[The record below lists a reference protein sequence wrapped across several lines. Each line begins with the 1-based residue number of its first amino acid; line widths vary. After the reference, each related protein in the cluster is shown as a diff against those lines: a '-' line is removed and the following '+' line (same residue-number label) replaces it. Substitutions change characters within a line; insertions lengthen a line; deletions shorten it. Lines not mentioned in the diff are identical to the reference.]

1 MEIAKNQIDTDT
13 TAKRRLSVSLYLN
26 YLVHGMGMIILAQ
39 NMNSLGTAW
48 NQPIKIV
55 SFVISGIGIGRLIS
69 YLITGFL
76 SDKISRKFF
85 VEFGMF
91 CYAVFALGMPMAKNI
106 WIAYFFAILAGVAN
120 SSLDAGT
127 YTTFVEMNG
136 GNGAYTILIKAFVSV
151 GEFILPILVTI
162 LAGQGMWFGWSFMAM
177 VILLVINFCL
187 ILPLKFPVAN
197 QADGSAVNERESEI
211 KGVAKKVMTGALVV
225 YGYSS
230 MALMIWFTQWI
241 TMFAQQTMHMSDGAA
256 HFLLSLY
263 SIGSITGVL
272 VLFAL
277 LGRNVKESRLLLIVN
292 AIALADLLVI
302 MQSGQLLLMQVA
314 SFAFGFSAASGI
326 MQTGLTIFMKLYP
339 THRGMITGVFYFFGS
354 IASFTVPI
362 ITGMLSDISMAAVM
376 AGDLVMA
383 GIGILV
389 AAIVMAAEK
398 KG

>member
-1 MEIAKNQIDTDT
+1 MDIAKNQVNTV
-13 TAKRRLSVSLYLN
+13 AKQRLSVSLYLN
-26 YLVHGMGMIILAQ
+26 YLIHGMGMIILAQ
-39 NMNSLGTAW
+39 NMNSLGAAW
-48 NQPIKIV
+48 HQPIKIV

-85 VEFGMF
+85 VEVGMF
-91 CYAVFALGMPMAKNI
+91 CYAAFALGMPLTKNI
-106 WIAYFFAILAGVAN
+106 GLAYAFAILAGVAN

-162 LAGQGMWFGWSFMAM
+162 LANQGMWFGWSFMSM
-177 VILLVINFCL
+177 VALLIINFCL

-197 QADGSAVNERESEI
+197 QANGDAVHEQDAKIN
-211 KGVAKKVMTGALVV
+211 GTAKKIMTGALIV

-241 TMFAQQTMHMSDGAA
+241 TMFAQQTLHMSNGAA

-277 LGRNVKESRLLLIVN
+277 LGHNVKESHLLLVVN
-292 AIALADLLVI
+292 MIALVSLLVI
-302 MQSGQLLLMQVA
+302 MQSEQSLLMQIA
-314 SFAFGFSAASGI
+314 SFTFGLSAASGI

-362 ITGMLSDISMAAVM
+362 ITGMLSDINMAAVM

>member
-1 MEIAKNQIDTDT
+1 MDIAKNQVNTV
-13 TAKRRLSVSLYLN
+13 AKQRLSVSLYLN
-26 YLVHGMGMIILAQ
+26 YLIHGMGLIILAQ
-39 NMNSLGTAW
+39 NMNSLGAAW
-48 NQPIKIV
+48 HQPIKIV

-85 VEFGMF
+85 VEVGMF
-91 CYAVFALGMPMAKNI
+91 CYAAFALGMPLTKNI
-106 WIAYFFAILAGVAN
+106 GLAYAFAILAGVAN

-162 LAGQGMWFGWSFMAM
+162 LANQGMWFGWSFMSM
-177 VILLVINFCL
+177 VALLIINFCL

-197 QADGSAVNERESEI
+197 QANGDAVHEQDAKIN
-211 KGVAKKVMTGALVV
+211 GTAKKIMTGALIV

-241 TMFAQQTMHMSDGAA
+241 TMFAQQTLHMSNGAA

-277 LGRNVKESRLLLIVN
+277 LGHNVKESHLLLVVN
-292 AIALADLLVI
+292 MIALVSLLVI
-302 MQSGQLLLMQVA
+302 MQSEQSLLMQIA
-314 SFAFGFSAASGI
+314 SFTFGLSAASGI

-339 THRGMITGVFYFFGS
+339 NHRGMITGVFYFFGS

-362 ITGMLSDISMAAVM
+362 ITGMLSDINMAAVM

>member
-1 MEIAKNQIDTDT
+1 MDIAKNQVNTV
-13 TAKRRLSVSLYLN
+13 AKQRLSVSLYLN
-26 YLVHGMGMIILAQ
+26 YLIHGMGMIILAQ
-39 NMNSLGTAW
+39 NMNSLGAAW
-48 NQPIKIV
+48 HQPIKIV

-85 VEFGMF
+85 VEVGMF
-91 CYAVFALGMPMAKNI
+91 CYAAFALGMPLTKNI
-106 WIAYFFAILAGVAN
+106 GLAYAFAILAGVAN

-162 LAGQGMWFGWSFMAM
+162 LANQGMWFGWSFMAM
-177 VILLVINFCL
+177 VVLLAINFCL
-187 ILPLKFPVAN
+187 ILPLKFPAAN
-197 QADGSAVNERESEI
+197 QASGDAVNEQDPEI

-241 TMFAQQTMHMSDGAA
+241 TMFAQQTLHMSNGAA

-277 LGRNVKESRLLLIVN
+277 LGHNVKESHLLLVVN
-292 AIALADLLVI
+292 MIALVSLLVI
-302 MQSGQLLLMQVA
+302 MQSEQSLLMQIA
-314 SFAFGFSAASGI
+314 SFTFGLSAASGI

-362 ITGMLSDISMAAVM
+362 ITGMLSDINMAAVM

>member
-1 MEIAKNQIDTDT
+1 MEIAKNQVNTV
-13 TAKRRLSVSLYLN
+13 AKQRLSVSLYLN
-26 YLVHGMGMIILAQ
+26 YLIHGMGMIILAQ
-39 NMNSLGTAW
+39 NMNSLGAAW
-48 NQPIKIV
+48 HQPIKIV

-85 VEFGMF
+85 VEVGMF
-91 CYAVFALGMPMAKNI
+91 CYAAFALGMPLTKNI
-106 WIAYFFAILAGVAN
+106 GLAYAFAILAGVAN

-162 LAGQGMWFGWSFMAM
+162 LANQGMWFGWSFMAM
-177 VILLVINFCL
+177 VTLLIINFCL

-197 QADGSAVNERESEI
+197 QANGDAVHEQDAKIN
-211 KGVAKKVMTGALVV
+211 GTAKKIMTGALIV

-241 TMFAQQTMHMSDGAA
+241 TMFAQQTLHMSNGAA

-277 LGRNVKESRLLLIVN
+277 LGHNVKESHLLLVVN
-292 AIALADLLVI
+292 MIALVSLLVI
-302 MQSGQLLLMQVA
+302 MQSEQSLLMQIA
-314 SFAFGFSAASGI
+314 SFTFGLSAASGI

-362 ITGMLSDISMAAVM
+362 ITGMLSDINMAAVM

>member
-1 MEIAKNQIDTDT
+1 MEIAKNQIDT

-39 NMNSLGTAW
+39 NMNSLGMAW

-127 YTTFVEMNG
+127 YTTFVEMTG

-177 VILLVINFCL
+177 VILLAINFCL
-187 ILPLKFPVAN
+187 ILSLKFPVAN

-292 AIALADLLVI
+292 AIALAALLVI
-302 MQSGQLLLMQVA
+302 IQSGQLLLMQVA

>member
-1 MEIAKNQIDTDT
+1 MDIAKNQVNIV
-13 TAKRRLSVSLYLN
+13 AKQRLSVSLYLN
-26 YLVHGMGMIILAQ
+26 YLIHGMGMIILAQ
-39 NMNSLGTAW
+39 NMNSLGAAW
-48 NQPIKIV
+48 HQPIKIV

-85 VEFGMF
+85 VEVGMF
-91 CYAVFALGMPMAKNI
+91 CYAAFALGMPLTKNI
-106 WIAYFFAILAGVAN
+106 GLAYAFAILAGVAN

-162 LAGQGMWFGWSFMAM
+162 LANQGMWFGWSFMAM
-177 VILLVINFCL
+177 VVLLAINFCL
-187 ILPLKFPVAN
+187 ILPLKFPAAN
-197 QADGSAVNERESEI
+197 QASGDAVNEQDPEI

-241 TMFAQQTMHMSDGAA
+241 TIFAQQTLHMSNGAA

-277 LGRNVKESRLLLIVN
+277 LGHNVKESHLLLVVN
-292 AIALADLLVI
+292 MIALVSLLVI
-302 MQSGQLLLMQVA
+302 MQSEQSLLMQIA
-314 SFAFGFSAASGI
+314 SFTFGLSAASGI

-362 ITGMLSDISMAAVM
+362 ITGMLSDINMAAVM

-383 GIGILV
+383 GVGILV

>member
-1 MEIAKNQIDTDT
+1 MDIAKNQVDTV
-13 TAKRRLSVSLYLN
+13 AKQRLSVSLYLN
-26 YLVHGMGMIILAQ
+26 YLIHGMGMIILAQ
-39 NMNSLGTAW
+39 NMNSLGAAW
-48 NQPIKIV
+48 HQPIKIV

-85 VEFGMF
+85 VEVGMF
-91 CYAVFALGMPMAKNI
+91 CYAAFALGMPLTKNI
-106 WIAYFFAILAGVAN
+106 GLAYAFAILAGVAN

-162 LAGQGMWFGWSFMAM
+162 LANQGMWFGWSFMSM
-177 VILLVINFCL
+177 VALLIINFCL

-197 QADGSAVNERESEI
+197 QANGDAVHEQDAKIN
-211 KGVAKKVMTGALVV
+211 GTAKKIMTGALIV

-241 TMFAQQTMHMSDGAA
+241 TMFAQQTLHMSNGAA

-277 LGRNVKESRLLLIVN
+277 LGHNVKESHLLLVVN
-292 AIALADLLVI
+292 MIALVSLLVI
-302 MQSGQLLLMQVA
+302 MQSEQSLLMQIA
-314 SFAFGFSAASGI
+314 SFTFGLSAASGI

-362 ITGMLSDISMAAVM
+362 ITGMLSDINMAAVM

>member
-1 MEIAKNQIDTDT
+1 MDIAKNQVNTV
-13 TAKRRLSVSLYLN
+13 AKQRLSVSLYLN
-26 YLVHGMGMIILAQ
+26 YLIHGMGMIILAQ
-39 NMNSLGTAW
+39 NMNSLGVAW
-48 NQPIKIV
+48 HQPIKIV

-85 VEFGMF
+85 VEVGMF
-91 CYAVFALGMPMAKNI
+91 CYAVFAFGMPLTKNI
-106 WIAYFFAILAGVAN
+106 GLAYAFSILAGVAN

-162 LAGQGMWFGWSFMAM
+162 LANQGMWFGWSFMAM
-177 VILLVINFCL
+177 VAFLIINFCL

-197 QADGSAVNERESEI
+197 QANGDAVHEQDAKIN
-211 KGVAKKVMTGALVV
+211 GTAKKIMTGALIV

-241 TMFAQQTMHMSDGAA
+241 TMFAQQTLHMSNGAA

-277 LGRNVKESRLLLIVN
+277 LGHNVKESHLLLVVN
-292 AIALADLLVI
+292 MIALVSLLVI
-302 MQSGQLLLMQVA
+302 MQSEQSLLMQIA
-314 SFAFGFSAASGI
+314 SFTFGLSAASGI

-362 ITGMLSDISMAAVM
+362 ITGMLSDINMATVM

-389 AAIVMAAEK
+389 AVIVMAAEK

>member
-1 MEIAKNQIDTDT
+1 MDIAKNQVNTV
-13 TAKRRLSVSLYLN
+13 AKQRLSVSLYLN
-26 YLVHGMGMIILAQ
+26 YLIHGMGMIILAQ
-39 NMNSLGTAW
+39 NMNSLGAAW
-48 NQPIKIV
+48 HQPIKIV

-85 VEFGMF
+85 VEVGMF
-91 CYAVFALGMPMAKNI
+91 CYAAFALGMPLTKNI
-106 WIAYFFAILAGVAN
+106 GLAYAFAILAGVAN

-136 GNGAYTILIKAFVSV
+136 GNGAYTILIKAFVSI

-162 LAGQGMWFGWSFMAM
+162 LANQGMWFGWSFMSM
-177 VILLVINFCL
+177 VVLLAINFCL
-187 ILPLKFPVAN
+187 ILPLKFPAAN
-197 QADGSAVNERESEI
+197 QASGDAVNEQGPEI

-241 TMFAQQTMHMSDGAA
+241 TMFAQQTLHMSNGAA

-272 VLFAL
+272 MLFAL
-277 LGRNVKESRLLLIVN
+277 LGHNVKESHLLLVVN
-292 AIALADLLVI
+292 MIALVSLLVI
-302 MQSGQLLLMQVA
+302 MQSEQSLLMQIA
-314 SFAFGFSAASGI
+314 SFTFGLSAASGI

-362 ITGMLSDISMAAVM
+362 ITGMLSDINMAAVM

>member
-1 MEIAKNQIDTDT
+1 MDIAKNQVNTV
-13 TAKRRLSVSLYLN
+13 AKQRLSVSLYLN
-26 YLVHGMGMIILAQ
+26 YLIHGMGMIILAQ
-39 NMNSLGTAW
+39 NMNSLGAAW
-48 NQPIKIV
+48 HQPIKIV
-55 SFVISGIGIGRLIS
+55 SFVISRIGIGRLIS

-85 VEFGMF
+85 VEVGMF
-91 CYAVFALGMPMAKNI
+91 CYAAFALGMPLTKNI
-106 WIAYFFAILAGVAN
+106 GLAYAFAILAGVAN

-162 LAGQGMWFGWSFMAM
+162 LANQGMWFGWSFMAM
-177 VILLVINFCL
+177 VALLIINFCL

-197 QADGSAVNERESEI
+197 QANGDAVHEQDAKIN
-211 KGVAKKVMTGALVV
+211 GTAKKIMTGALIV

-241 TMFAQQTMHMSDGAA
+241 TMFAQQTLHMSNGAA

-277 LGRNVKESRLLLIVN
+277 LGHNVKESHLLLVVN
-292 AIALADLLVI
+292 MIALVSLLVI
-302 MQSGQLLLMQVA
+302 MQSEQSLLMQIA
-314 SFAFGFSAASGI
+314 SFTFGLSAASGI

-362 ITGMLSDISMAAVM
+362 ITGVLSDISMAAVM

>member
-1 MEIAKNQIDTDT
+1 MDIAKNQVNTV
-13 TAKRRLSVSLYLN
+13 AKQRLSVSLYLN
-26 YLVHGMGMIILAQ
+26 YLIHGMGMIILAQ
-39 NMNSLGTAW
+39 NMNSLGAAW
-48 NQPIKIV
+48 HQPIKIV

-85 VEFGMF
+85 VEVGMF
-91 CYAVFALGMPMAKNI
+91 CYAAFALGMPLTKNI
-106 WIAYFFAILAGVAN
+106 GLAYAFAILAGVAN

-162 LAGQGMWFGWSFMAM
+162 LANQGMWFGWSFMSM
-177 VILLVINFCL
+177 VALLIINFCL

-197 QADGSAVNERESEI
+197 QANGDAVHEQDAKIN
-211 KGVAKKVMTGALVV
+211 GTAKKIMTGALIV

-241 TMFAQQTMHMSDGAA
+241 TMFAQQTLHMSNGAA

-277 LGRNVKESRLLLIVN
+277 LGHNVKESHLLLVVN
-292 AIALADLLVI
+292 MIALVSLLVI
-302 MQSGQLLLMQVA
+302 MQSEQSLLMQIA
-314 SFAFGFSAASGI
+314 SFTFGLSAASGI

-362 ITGMLSDISMAAVM
+362 ITGMLSDINMAAVM

-389 AAIVMAAEK
+389 AAIVMAAER

>member
-1 MEIAKNQIDTDT
+1 MDIAKNQVNTV
-13 TAKRRLSVSLYLN
+13 AKQRLSVSLYLN
-26 YLVHGMGMIILAQ
+26 YLIHGMGMIILAQ
-39 NMNSLGTAW
+39 NMNSLGAAW
-48 NQPIKIV
+48 HQPIKIV

-85 VEFGMF
+85 VEVGMF
-91 CYAVFALGMPMAKNI
+91 CYAAFALGMPLTKNI
-106 WIAYFFAILAGVAN
+106 GLAYAFAILAGVAN

-162 LAGQGMWFGWSFMAM
+162 LANQGMWFGWSFMAM
-177 VILLVINFCL
+177 VALLIINFCL

-197 QADGSAVNERESEI
+197 QANGDAVHEQDSKIN
-211 KGVAKKVMTGALVV
+211 GTAKKIMTGALIV

-241 TMFAQQTMHMSDGAA
+241 TMFAQQTLHMSNGAA

-277 LGRNVKESRLLLIVN
+277 LGHNVKESHLLLVVN
-292 AIALADLLVI
+292 MIALVSLLVI
-302 MQSGQLLLMQVA
+302 MQSEQSFLMQIA
-314 SFAFGFSAASGI
+314 SFTFGLSAASGI

-362 ITGMLSDISMAAVM
+362 ITGMLSDINMAAVM

>member
-1 MEIAKNQIDTDT
+1 MDIAKNQVNTV
-13 TAKRRLSVSLYLN
+13 AKQRLSVSLYLN
-26 YLVHGMGMIILAQ
+26 YLIHGMGMIILAQ
-39 NMNSLGTAW
+39 NMNSLGAAW
-48 NQPIKIV
+48 HQPIKIV

-69 YLITGFL
+69 YLVTGFL

-85 VEFGMF
+85 VEVGMF
-91 CYAVFALGMPMAKNI
+91 CYAAFALGMPLTKNI
-106 WIAYFFAILAGVAN
+106 GLAYAFAILAGVAN

-162 LAGQGMWFGWSFMAM
+162 LANQGMWFGWSFMAM
-177 VILLVINFCL
+177 VALLIINFCL

-197 QADGSAVNERESEI
+197 QANGDAVHEQDAKIN
-211 KGVAKKVMTGALVV
+211 GTAKKIMTGALIV

-241 TMFAQQTMHMSDGAA
+241 TMFAQQTLHMSNGAA

-277 LGRNVKESRLLLIVN
+277 LGHNVKESHLLLVVN
-292 AIALADLLVI
+292 MIALVSLLVI
-302 MQSGQLLLMQVA
+302 MQSEQSLLMQIA
-314 SFAFGFSAASGI
+314 SFTFGLSAASGI

-362 ITGMLSDISMAAVM
+362 ITGMLSDINMAAVM

>member
-1 MEIAKNQIDTDT
+1 MDIAKNQVNTV
-13 TAKRRLSVSLYLN
+13 AKQRLSVSLYLN
-26 YLVHGMGMIILAQ
+26 YLIHGMGMIILAQ
-39 NMNSLGTAW
+39 NMNSLGAAW
-48 NQPIKIV
+48 HQPIKIV

-85 VEFGMF
+85 VEVGMF
-91 CYAVFALGMPMAKNI
+91 CYAAFALGMPLTKNI
-106 WIAYFFAILAGVAN
+106 GLAYAFAILAGVAN

-162 LAGQGMWFGWSFMAM
+162 LANQGMWFGWSFMAM
-177 VILLVINFCL
+177 VALLIINFCL

-197 QADGSAVNERESEI
+197 QANGDAVHEQDAKIN
-211 KGVAKKVMTGALVV
+211 GTAKKIMTGALIV

-241 TMFAQQTMHMSDGAA
+241 TMFAQQTLHMSNGAA

-272 VLFAL
+272 MLFAL
-277 LGRNVKESRLLLIVN
+277 LGHNVKESHLLLVIN
-292 AIALADLLVI
+292 MIALVSLLVI
-302 MQSGQLLLMQVA
+302 MQSEQSLLMQIA
-314 SFAFGFSAASGI
+314 SFIFGLSAASGI

-362 ITGMLSDISMAAVM
+362 ITGMLSDINMAAVM

>member
-1 MEIAKNQIDTDT
+1 MDIAKNQVNTV
-13 TAKRRLSVSLYLN
+13 AKQRLSVSLYLN
-26 YLVHGMGMIILAQ
+26 YLIHGMGMIILAQ
-39 NMNSLGTAW
+39 NMNSLGVAW
-48 NQPIKIV
+48 HQPIKIV

-85 VEFGMF
+85 VEVGMF
-91 CYAVFALGMPMAKNI
+91 CYAAFALGMPLTKNI
-106 WIAYFFAILAGVAN
+106 GLAYAFAILAGVAN

-162 LAGQGMWFGWSFMAM
+162 LANQGMWFGWSFMAM
-177 VILLVINFCL
+177 VALLIINFCL

-197 QADGSAVNERESEI
+197 QANGDAVHEQDAKIN
-211 KGVAKKVMTGALVV
+211 GTAKKIMTGAFIV

-241 TMFAQQTMHMSDGAA
+241 TMFAQQTLHMSNGAA

-277 LGRNVKESRLLLIVN
+277 LGHNVKESHLLLVVN
-292 AIALADLLVI
+292 MIALVSLLVI
-302 MQSGQLLLMQVA
+302 MQSEQSLLMQIA
-314 SFAFGFSAASGI
+314 SFTFGLSAASGI

-362 ITGMLSDISMAAVM
+362 ITGMLSDINMATVM

-389 AAIVMAAEK
+389 AVIVMAAEK

>member
-1 MEIAKNQIDTDT
+1 MDIAKNQVNTV
-13 TAKRRLSVSLYLN
+13 AKQRLSVSLYLN
-26 YLVHGMGMIILAQ
+26 YLIHGMGMIILAQ
-39 NMNSLGTAW
+39 NMNSLGAAW
-48 NQPIKIV
+48 HQPIKIV

-85 VEFGMF
+85 VEVGMF
-91 CYAVFALGMPMAKNI
+91 CYAAFALGMPLTKNI
-106 WIAYFFAILAGVAN
+106 GLAYAFAILAGVAN

-162 LAGQGMWFGWSFMAM
+162 LANQGMWFGWSFMAM
-177 VILLVINFCL
+177 VVLLAINFCL
-187 ILPLKFPVAN
+187 ILPLKFPAAN
-197 QADGSAVNERESEI
+197 QASGDAVNEQGPEI

-241 TMFAQQTMHMSDGAA
+241 TMFAQQTLHMSNGAA

-272 VLFAL
+272 MLFAL
-277 LGRNVKESRLLLIVN
+277 LGHNVKESHLLLVVN
-292 AIALADLLVI
+292 MIALVSLLVI
-302 MQSGQLLLMQVA
+302 MQSEQSLLMQIA
-314 SFAFGFSAASGI
+314 SFTFGLSAASGI

-362 ITGMLSDISMAAVM
+362 ITGMLSDINMAAVM

>member
-1 MEIAKNQIDTDT
+1 MDIAKNQVNTV
-13 TAKRRLSVSLYLN
+13 AKQRLSVSLYLN
-26 YLVHGMGMIILAQ
+26 YLIHGMGMIILAQ
-39 NMNSLGTAW
+39 NMNSLGAAW
-48 NQPIKIV
+48 HQPIKIV

-85 VEFGMF
+85 VEVGMF
-91 CYAVFALGMPMAKNI
+91 CYAAFALGMPLTKNI
-106 WIAYFFAILAGVAN
+106 GLAYAFAILAGVAN

-162 LAGQGMWFGWSFMAM
+162 LANQGMWFGWSFMAM
-177 VILLVINFCL
+177 VALLTINFCL

-197 QADGSAVNERESEI
+197 QANGDAVHEQDAKIN
-211 KGVAKKVMTGALVV
+211 GTAKKIMTGALIV

-241 TMFAQQTMHMSDGAA
+241 TMFAQQTLHMSNGAA

-277 LGRNVKESRLLLIVN
+277 LGHNVKESHLLLVVN
-292 AIALADLLVI
+292 MIALVSLLVI
-302 MQSGQLLLMQVA
+302 MQSEQSLLMQIA
-314 SFAFGFSAASGI
+314 SFTFGLSAASGI

-362 ITGMLSDISMAAVM
+362 ITGMLSDINMAAVM

>member
-1 MEIAKNQIDTDT
+1 MDIAKNQVNTV
-13 TAKRRLSVSLYLN
+13 AKQRLSVSLYLN
-26 YLVHGMGMIILAQ
+26 YLIHGMGMIILAQ
-39 NMNSLGTAW
+39 NMNSLGAAW
-48 NQPIKIV
+48 HQPIKIV

-85 VEFGMF
+85 VEVGMF
-91 CYAVFALGMPMAKNI
+91 CYAAFALGMPLTKNI
-106 WIAYFFAILAGVAN
+106 GLAYAFAILAGVAN

-162 LAGQGMWFGWSFMAM
+162 LANQGMWFGWSFMAM
-177 VILLVINFCL
+177 VALLIINFCL

-197 QADGSAVNERESEI
+197 QANGDAVHEQDAKIN
-211 KGVAKKVMTGALVV
+211 GTAKKIMTGALIV

-241 TMFAQQTMHMSDGAA
+241 TMFAQQTLHMSNGAA

-277 LGRNVKESRLLLIVN
+277 LGHNVKESHLLLVVN
-292 AIALADLLVI
+292 MIALVSLLVI
-302 MQSGQLLLMQVA
+302 MQSEQSLLMQIA
-314 SFAFGFSAASGI
+314 SFTFGLSAASGI

-339 THRGMITGVFYFFGS
+339 THRGMITGIFYFFGS

-362 ITGMLSDISMAAVM
+362 ITGVLSDISMAAVM

-389 AAIVMAAEK
+389 AAIVLLAEK

>member
-1 MEIAKNQIDTDT
+1 
-13 TAKRRLSVSLYLN
+13 
-26 YLVHGMGMIILAQ
+26 
-39 NMNSLGTAW
+39 
-48 NQPIKIV
+48 
-55 SFVISGIGIGRLIS
+55 
-69 YLITGFL
+69 
-76 SDKISRKFF
+76 
-85 VEFGMF
+85 
-91 CYAVFALGMPMAKNI
+91 
-106 WIAYFFAILAGVAN
+106 
-120 SSLDAGT
+120 
-127 YTTFVEMNG
+127 
-136 GNGAYTILIKAFVSV
+136 
-151 GEFILPILVTI
+151 
-162 LAGQGMWFGWSFMAM
+162 
-177 VILLVINFCL
+177 
-187 ILPLKFPVAN
+187 
-197 QADGSAVNERESEI
+197 
-211 KGVAKKVMTGALVV
+211 MTGALIV

-277 LGRNVKESRLLLIVN
+277 LGRNVNESRLLLIVN
-292 AIALADLLVI
+292 AIALAALLVI
-302 MQSGQLLLMQVA
+302 MQSGQTLLMQIA

-389 AAIVMAAEK
+389 AVIVILAER

>member
-1 MEIAKNQIDTDT
+1 MDIAKNQIDT
-13 TAKRRLSVSLYLN
+13 TAKRRLSISLYLN
-26 YLVHGMGMIILAQ
+26 YLVHGMGLIILAQ

-85 VEFGMF
+85 VELGMF
-91 CYAVFALGMPMAKNI
+91 CYAVFALGMPMTKNI

-162 LAGQGMWFGWSFMAM
+162 LANQGMWFGWSFMAM
-177 VILLVINFCL
+177 VALLTINFCL

-197 QADGSAVNERESEI
+197 QANGDAVHEQDAKIN
-211 KGVAKKVMTGALVV
+211 GTAKKIMTGALIV

-241 TMFAQQTMHMSDGAA
+241 TMFAQQTLHMSNGAA

-277 LGRNVKESRLLLIVN
+277 LGHNVKESHLLLVVN
-292 AIALADLLVI
+292 MIALVSLLVI
-302 MQSGQLLLMQVA
+302 MQSEQSLLMQIA
-314 SFAFGFSAASGI
+314 SFTFGLSAASGI

-362 ITGMLSDISMAAVM
+362 ITGMLSDINMAAVM

>member
-1 MEIAKNQIDTDT
+1 MDIAKNQVNTV
-13 TAKRRLSVSLYLN
+13 AKQRLSISLYLN
-26 YLVHGMGMIILAQ
+26 YLIHGMGMIILAQ
-39 NMNSLGTAW
+39 NMNSLGAAW
-48 NQPIKIV
+48 HQPIKIV

-85 VEFGMF
+85 VEVGMF
-91 CYAVFALGMPMAKNI
+91 CYAVFALGMPLTKNI
-106 WIAYFFAILAGVAN
+106 GLAYAFAILAGVAN

-162 LAGQGMWFGWSFMAM
+162 LANQGMWFGWSFMAM
-177 VILLVINFCL
+177 VALLIINFCL

-197 QADGSAVNERESEI
+197 QANGDAVHEQDAKIN
-211 KGVAKKVMTGALVV
+211 GTAKKIMTGALIV

-241 TMFAQQTMHMSDGAA
+241 TMFAQQTLHMSNGAA

-277 LGRNVKESRLLLIVN
+277 LGHNVKESHLLLVVN
-292 AIALADLLVI
+292 MIALVSLLVI
-302 MQSGQLLLMQVA
+302 MQSEQSLLMQIA
-314 SFAFGFSAASGI
+314 SFTFGLSAASGI

-362 ITGMLSDISMAAVM
+362 ITGMLSDINMAAVM

-389 AAIVMAAEK
+389 AAIVMATEK

>member
-1 MEIAKNQIDTDT
+1 MDIAKNQVNTV
-13 TAKRRLSVSLYLN
+13 AKQRLSVSLYLN
-26 YLVHGMGMIILAQ
+26 YLIHGMGMIILAQ
-39 NMNSLGTAW
+39 NMNSLGAAW
-48 NQPIKIV
+48 HQPIKIV

-85 VEFGMF
+85 VEVGMF
-91 CYAVFALGMPMAKNI
+91 CYAAFALGMPLTKNI
-106 WIAYFFAILAGVAN
+106 GLAYAFAILAGVAN

-162 LAGQGMWFGWSFMAM
+162 LANQGMWFGWSFMSM
-177 VILLVINFCL
+177 VALLIINFCL

-197 QADGSAVNERESEI
+197 QANGDAVHEQDAKIN
-211 KGVAKKVMTGALVV
+211 GTAKKIMTGALIV

-241 TMFAQQTMHMSDGAA
+241 TMFAQQTLHMSNGAT

-277 LGRNVKESRLLLIVN
+277 LGHNVKESHLLLVVN
-292 AIALADLLVI
+292 MIALVSLLVI
-302 MQSGQLLLMQVA
+302 MQSEQSLLMQIA
-314 SFAFGFSAASGI
+314 SFTFGLSAASGI

-362 ITGMLSDISMAAVM
+362 ITGMLSDINMAAVM

>member
-1 MEIAKNQIDTDT
+1 MDIAKNQVNTV
-13 TAKRRLSVSLYLN
+13 AKQRLSVSLI
-26 YLVHGMGMIILAQ
+26 HGMGMIILAQ
-39 NMNSLGTAW
+39 NMNSLGAAW
-48 NQPIKIV
+48 HQPIKIV

-85 VEFGMF
+85 VEVGMF
-91 CYAVFALGMPMAKNI
+91 CYAAFALGMPLTKNI
-106 WIAYFFAILAGVAN
+106 GLAYAFAILAGVAN

-162 LAGQGMWFGWSFMAM
+162 LANQGMWFGWSFMAM
-177 VILLVINFCL
+177 VALLIINFCL

-197 QADGSAVNERESEI
+197 QANGDAVHEQDAKIN
-211 KGVAKKVMTGALVV
+211 GTAKKIMTGALIV

-241 TMFAQQTMHMSDGAA
+241 TMFAQQTLHMSNGAA

-277 LGRNVKESRLLLIVN
+277 LGHNVKESHLLLVVN
-292 AIALADLLVI
+292 MIALVSLLVI
-302 MQSGQLLLMQVA
+302 MQSEQSLLMQIA
-314 SFAFGFSAASGI
+314 SFTFGLSAASGI

-362 ITGMLSDISMAAVM
+362 ITGVLSDISMAAVM

>member
-1 MEIAKNQIDTDT
+1 MDIAKNQVNTV
-13 TAKRRLSVSLYLN
+13 AKQRLSVSLYLN
-26 YLVHGMGMIILAQ
+26 YLIHGMGMIILAQ
-39 NMNSLGTAW
+39 NMNSLGVAW
-48 NQPIKIV
+48 HQPIKIV

-85 VEFGMF
+85 VEVGMF
-91 CYAVFALGMPMAKNI
+91 CYAVFALGMPLTKNI
-106 WIAYFFAILAGVAN
+106 GLAYAFAILAGVAN

-162 LAGQGMWFGWSFMAM
+162 LANQGMWFGWSFMAM
-177 VILLVINFCL
+177 VALLIINFCL

-197 QADGSAVNERESEI
+197 QANGDAVHEQDVKIN
-211 KGVAKKVMTGALVV
+211 GTAKKIMTGALIV

-241 TMFAQQTMHMSDGAA
+241 TMFAQQTLHMSNGAA

-277 LGRNVKESRLLLIVN
+277 LGHNVKESHLLLVVN
-292 AIALADLLVI
+292 MIALVSLLVI
-302 MQSGQLLLMQVA
+302 MQSEQSLLMQIA
-314 SFAFGFSAASGI
+314 SFTFGLSAASGI

-362 ITGMLSDISMAAVM
+362 ITGMLSDINMATVM

-389 AAIVMAAEK
+389 AVIVMAAEK

>member
-1 MEIAKNQIDTDT
+1 MDIAKNQVNTV
-13 TAKRRLSVSLYLN
+13 AKQRLSVSLYLN
-26 YLVHGMGMIILAQ
+26 YLIHGMGMIILAQ
-39 NMNSLGTAW
+39 NMNSLGAAW
-48 NQPIKIV
+48 HQPIKIV

-69 YLITGFL
+69 YLVTGFL

-85 VEFGMF
+85 VEVGMF
-91 CYAVFALGMPMAKNI
+91 CYAAFALGMPLTKNI
-106 WIAYFFAILAGVAN
+106 GLAYAFAILAGVAN

-162 LAGQGMWFGWSFMAM
+162 LANQGMWFGWSFMAM
-177 VILLVINFCL
+177 VALLIINFCL

-197 QADGSAVNERESEI
+197 QANGDAVHEQDAKIN
-211 KGVAKKVMTGALVV
+211 GTAKKIMTGALIV

-241 TMFAQQTMHMSDGAA
+241 TMFAQQTLHMSNGAA

-277 LGRNVKESRLLLIVN
+277 LGHNVKESHLLLVVN
-292 AIALADLLVI
+292 MIALVSLLVI
-302 MQSGQLLLMQVA
+302 MQSEQALLMQIA
-314 SFAFGFSAASGI
+314 SFTFGLSSASVI

-362 ITGMLSDISMAAVM
+362 ITGMLSDINMAAVM

>member
-1 MEIAKNQIDTDT
+1 MDIAKNQVNTV
-13 TAKRRLSVSLYLN
+13 AKQRLSVSLYLN
-26 YLVHGMGMIILAQ
+26 YLIHGMGMIILAQ
-39 NMNSLGTAW
+39 NMNSLGVAW
-48 NQPIKIV
+48 HQPIKIV

-85 VEFGMF
+85 VEVGMF
-91 CYAVFALGMPMAKNI
+91 CYAAFALGMPLTKNI
-106 WIAYFFAILAGVAN
+106 GLAYAFAILAGVAN

-162 LAGQGMWFGWSFMAM
+162 LANQGMWFGWSFMAM
-177 VILLVINFCL
+177 VALLIINFCL

-197 QADGSAVNERESEI
+197 QANGDAVHEQDAKIN
-211 KGVAKKVMTGALVV
+211 GTAKKIMTGALIV

-241 TMFAQQTMHMSDGAA
+241 TMFAQQTLHMSNGAA

-277 LGRNVKESRLLLIVN
+277 LGHNVKESHLLLVVN
-292 AIALADLLVI
+292 MIALVSLLVI
-302 MQSGQLLLMQVA
+302 MQSEQSLLMQIA
-314 SFAFGFSAASGI
+314 SFTFGLSAASGI

-362 ITGMLSDISMAAVM
+362 ITGMLSDINMATVM

>member
-1 MEIAKNQIDTDT
+1 MEIAKNQIDT

-26 YLVHGMGMIILAQ
+26 YLVHGMGLIVLAQ

-85 VEFGMF
+85 VELGMF
-91 CYAVFALGMPMAKNI
+91 CYAVFALGMPMTHNI
-106 WIAYFFAILAGVAN
+106 RIPHILAILAGVAN
-120 SSLDAGT
+120 SSLEAGT
-127 YTTFVEMNG
+127 YTTIVEMNG
-136 GNGAYTILIKAFVSV
+136 GNGAYTILIKAFVSI

-177 VILLVINFCL
+177 VILLAINFCL

-292 AIALADLLVI
+292 AIALAALLVI
-302 MQSGQLLLMQVA
+302 MQSGQLLLTQVA

-389 AAIVMAAEK
+389 AVIVLLAEK

>member
-1 MEIAKNQIDTDT
+1 MDIAKNQVNTV
-13 TAKRRLSVSLYLN
+13 AKQRLSVSLYLN
-26 YLVHGMGMIILAQ
+26 YLIHGMGMIILAQ
-39 NMNSLGTAW
+39 NMNSLGAAW
-48 NQPIKIV
+48 HQPIKIV

-85 VEFGMF
+85 VEVGMF
-91 CYAVFALGMPMAKNI
+91 CYAAFALGMPLTKNI
-106 WIAYFFAILAGVAN
+106 GLAYAFAILAGVAN

-162 LAGQGMWFGWSFMAM
+162 LANQGMWFGWSFMAM
-177 VILLVINFCL
+177 VVLLAINFCL
-187 ILPLKFPVAN
+187 ILPLKFPAAN
-197 QADGSAVNERESEI
+197 QASGDAVNEQVPEI

-241 TMFAQQTMHMSDGAA
+241 TMFAQQTLHMSNGAA

-277 LGRNVKESRLLLIVN
+277 LGHNVKESHLLLVVN
-292 AIALADLLVI
+292 MIALVSLLVI
-302 MQSGQLLLMQVA
+302 MQSEQSLLMQIA
-314 SFAFGFSAASGI
+314 SFTFGLSAASGI

-362 ITGMLSDISMAAVM
+362 ITGMLSDINMAAVM

>member
-1 MEIAKNQIDTDT
+1 MDIAKNQVNTV
-13 TAKRRLSVSLYLN
+13 AKQRLSVSLYLN
-26 YLVHGMGMIILAQ
+26 YLIHGMGMIILAQ
-39 NMNSLGTAW
+39 NMNSLGAAW
-48 NQPIKIV
+48 HQPIKIV

-85 VEFGMF
+85 VEVGMF
-91 CYAVFALGMPMAKNI
+91 CYAAFALGMPLTKNI
-106 WIAYFFAILAGVAN
+106 GLAYAFAILAGVAN

-162 LAGQGMWFGWSFMAM
+162 LANQGMWFGWSFMAM
-177 VILLVINFCL
+177 VVLLAINFCL
-187 ILPLKFPVAN
+187 ILPLKFPAAN
-197 QADGSAVNERESEI
+197 QASGDAVNEQDPEI

-241 TMFAQQTMHMSDGAA
+241 TMFAQQTLHMSNGAA

-277 LGRNVKESRLLLIVN
+277 LGHNVKESHLLLVVN
-292 AIALADLLVI
+292 MIALVSLLVI
-302 MQSGQLLLMQVA
+302 MQSEQSLLMQIA
-314 SFAFGFSAASGI
+314 SFTFGLSAASGI

-362 ITGMLSDISMAAVM
+362 ITGMLSDINMAAVM

-383 GIGILV
+383 GVGILV

>member
-1 MEIAKNQIDTDT
+1 MDIAKNQVNTV
-13 TAKRRLSVSLYLN
+13 AKQRLSVSLYLN
-26 YLVHGMGMIILAQ
+26 YLIHGMGMIILAQ
-39 NMNSLGTAW
+39 NMNSLGAAW
-48 NQPIKIV
+48 HQPIKIV

-69 YLITGFL
+69 YLVTGFL

-85 VEFGMF
+85 VEVGMF
-91 CYAVFALGMPMAKNI
+91 CYAAFALGMPLTKNI
-106 WIAYFFAILAGVAN
+106 GLAYAFAILAGVAN

-162 LAGQGMWFGWSFMAM
+162 LANQGMWFGWSFMAM
-177 VILLVINFCL
+177 VALLTINFCL

-197 QADGSAVNERESEI
+197 QANGDAVHEQDAKIN
-211 KGVAKKVMTGALVV
+211 GTAKKIMTGALIV

-241 TMFAQQTMHMSDGAA
+241 TMFAQQTLHMSNGAA

-277 LGRNVKESRLLLIVN
+277 LGHNVKESHLLLVVN
-292 AIALADLLVI
+292 MIALVSLLVI
-302 MQSGQLLLMQVA
+302 MQSEQSLLMQIA
-314 SFAFGFSAASGI
+314 SFTFGLSAASGI

-362 ITGMLSDISMAAVM
+362 ITGMLSDINMAAVM

-389 AAIVMAAEK
+389 ATIVMAAEK

>member
-1 MEIAKNQIDTDT
+1 
-13 TAKRRLSVSLYLN
+13 
-26 YLVHGMGMIILAQ
+26 MIILAQ

>member
-1 MEIAKNQIDTDT
+1 MDIAKNQIDTV
-13 TAKRRLSVSLYLN
+13 AKRRLSVSLYLN
-26 YLVHGMGMIILAQ
+26 YLVHGMGLIILAQ
-39 NMNSLGTAW
+39 NMNSLGATW
-48 NQPIKIV
+48 HQPIKIV

-85 VEFGMF
+85 VEVGMF
-91 CYAVFALGMPMAKNI
+91 CYAAFALGMPLTKNI
-106 WIAYFFAILAGVAN
+106 GLAYAFAILAGVAN

-162 LAGQGMWFGWSFMAM
+162 LVGQGMWFGWSFMAM
-177 VILLVINFCL
+177 VVLLAINFCL
-187 ILPLKFPVAN
+187 ILPLKFPAAN
-197 QADGSAVNERESEI
+197 QASGDAVNEQDPEI

-241 TMFAQQTMHMSDGAA
+241 TMFAQQTLHMSNGAA

-277 LGRNVKESRLLLIVN
+277 LGHNVKESHLLLVVN
-292 AIALADLLVI
+292 MIALVSLLVI
-302 MQSGQLLLMQVA
+302 MQSEQSLLMQIA
-314 SFAFGFSAASGI
+314 SFTFGLSAASGI

-362 ITGMLSDISMAAVM
+362 ITGMLSDINMAAVM

>member
-1 MEIAKNQIDTDT
+1 MDIAKNQVNTV
-13 TAKRRLSVSLYLN
+13 AKQRLSVSLYLN
-26 YLVHGMGMIILAQ
+26 YLIHGMGMIILAQ
-39 NMNSLGTAW
+39 NMNSLGVAW
-48 NQPIKIV
+48 HQPIKIV

-85 VEFGMF
+85 VEVGMF
-91 CYAVFALGMPMAKNI
+91 CYAAFALGMPLTKNI
-106 WIAYFFAILAGVAN
+106 GLAYAFAILAGVAN

-127 YTTFVEMNG
+127 YTTFVEMND

-162 LAGQGMWFGWSFMAM
+162 LANQGMWFGWSFMAM
-177 VILLVINFCL
+177 VAFLIINFCL

-197 QADGSAVNERESEI
+197 QANGDAVHEQDAKIN
-211 KGVAKKVMTGALVV
+211 GTAKKIMTGALIV

-241 TMFAQQTMHMSDGAA
+241 TMFAQQTLHMSNGAA

-277 LGRNVKESRLLLIVN
+277 LGHNVKESHLLLVVN
-292 AIALADLLVI
+292 MIALVSLLVI
-302 MQSGQLLLMQVA
+302 MQSEQSLLMQIA
-314 SFAFGFSAASGI
+314 SFTFGLSAASGI

-362 ITGMLSDISMAAVM
+362 ITGMLSDINMATVM

-389 AAIVMAAEK
+389 AVIVMAAEK

>member
-1 MEIAKNQIDTDT
+1 MDIAKNQVNTV
-13 TAKRRLSVSLYLN
+13 AKQRLSVSLYLN
-26 YLVHGMGMIILAQ
+26 YLIHGMGMIILAQ
-39 NMNSLGTAW
+39 NMNSLGAAW
-48 NQPIKIV
+48 HQPIKIV

-85 VEFGMF
+85 VEVGMF
-91 CYAVFALGMPMAKNI
+91 CYAAFALGMPLTKNI
-106 WIAYFFAILAGVAN
+106 GLAYAFAILAGVAN

-162 LAGQGMWFGWSFMAM
+162 LANQGMWFGWSFMAM
-177 VILLVINFCL
+177 VALLTINFCL

-197 QADGSAVNERESEI
+197 QANGDAVHEQDAKIN
-211 KGVAKKVMTGALVV
+211 GTAKKIMTGSLIV

-241 TMFAQQTMHMSDGAA
+241 TMFAQQTLHMSNGAA

-277 LGRNVKESRLLLIVN
+277 LGHNVKESHLLLVVN
-292 AIALADLLVI
+292 MIALVSLLVI
-302 MQSGQLLLMQVA
+302 MQSEQSLLMQIA
-314 SFAFGFSAASGI
+314 SFTFGLSAASGI

-362 ITGMLSDISMAAVM
+362 ITGMLSDINMAAVM

-389 AAIVMAAEK
+389 ATIVMAAEK

>member
-1 MEIAKNQIDTDT
+1 M
-13 TAKRRLSVSLYLN
+13 
-26 YLVHGMGMIILAQ
+26 
-39 NMNSLGTAW
+39 
-48 NQPIKIV
+48 
-55 SFVISGIGIGRLIS
+55 
-69 YLITGFL
+69 
-76 SDKISRKFF
+76 
-85 VEFGMF
+85 
-91 CYAVFALGMPMAKNI
+91 
-106 WIAYFFAILAGVAN
+106 LAGVAN

-136 GNGAYTILIKAFVSV
+136 SNGAYTILIKAFVSV

>member
-1 MEIAKNQIDTDT
+1 MDIAKNQVDTV
-13 TAKRRLSVSLYLN
+13 AKQRLSVSLYLN
-26 YLVHGMGMIILAQ
+26 YLIHGMGMIILAQ
-39 NMNSLGTAW
+39 NMNSLGAAW
-48 NQPIKIV
+48 HQPIKIV

-85 VEFGMF
+85 VEVGMF
-91 CYAVFALGMPMAKNI
+91 CYAAFALGMPLTKNI
-106 WIAYFFAILAGVAN
+106 GLAYAFAILAGVAN

-162 LAGQGMWFGWSFMAM
+162 LANQGMWFGWSFMVM
-177 VILLVINFCL
+177 VVMLAINFCL
-187 ILPLKFPVAN
+187 ILPLKFPAAN
-197 QADGSAVNERESEI
+197 QASGDAVNEQDPEI

-241 TMFAQQTMHMSDGAA
+241 TMFAQQTLHMSNGAA

-277 LGRNVKESRLLLIVN
+277 LGHNVKESHLLLVVN
-292 AIALADLLVI
+292 MIALVSLLVI
-302 MQSGQLLLMQVA
+302 MQSEQSLLMQIA
-314 SFAFGFSAASGI
+314 SFTFGLSAASGI

-362 ITGMLSDISMAAVM
+362 ITGMLSDINMAAVM